1 MKIALDRRYV
11 HGGFEAQSTAK
22 VAFNR
27 VLGFWPAPRRGKYV
41 ANECHARDGKAGLDR
56 PNFAARTG
64 FNCIGTAELHIFQR
78 VFGRRLRMASQV
90 GLYR

>member
-1 MKIALDRRYV
+1 MKIARDPRYV
-11 HGGFEAQSTAK
+11 HGGFEAQSTGK

-27 VLGFWPAPRRGKYV
+27 VLRFWSAPTRGKYV
-41 ANECHARDGKAGLDR
+41 ANECRARDGKAGLNP

-64 FNCIGTAELHIFQR
+64 SNCISTAELRIFQR